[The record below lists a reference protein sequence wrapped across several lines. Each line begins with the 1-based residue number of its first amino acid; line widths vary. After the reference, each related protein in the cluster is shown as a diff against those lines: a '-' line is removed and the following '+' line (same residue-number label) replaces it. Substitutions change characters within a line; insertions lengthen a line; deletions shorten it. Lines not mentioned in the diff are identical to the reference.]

1 MTELTI
7 DGGEVNSNPHFSL
20 HKLLLTGSPCVALVQ
35 WAIPH
40 ALLQLIIL
48 FTVIIED
55 IQELSE
61 NRSSIPSAATCS
73 MEQKRNKK
81 KQRWVP
87 SAPRVCTRLHL
98 GLTELIL
105 AAPWHKK
112 SKKSQARS
120 KQIEGCGAL
129 ALHMFFSSV
138 SENDWTWHPPKQKGT
153 WYNMMI
159 NQWIYP
165 TWLWLTACH
174 GIDGP

>member
-81 KQRWVP
+81 NSVEFHP
-87 SAPRVCTRLHL
+87 PPVSALVCTWVWRNWYLQRHDTKNPKNHKPDPNKLKAAARLPFTCFFPVCL
-98 GLTELIL
+98 
-105 AAPWHKK
+105 KM
-112 SKKSQARS
+112 
-120 KQIEGCGAL
+120 IE
-129 ALHMFFSSV
+129 HDTPQNRK
-138 SENDWTWHPPKQKGT
+138 EHDITW
-153 WYNMMI
+153 W
-159 NQWIYP
+159 
-165 TWLWLTACH
+165 
-174 GIDGP
+174 